1 MQDSNVV
8 SSWFRTAF
16 TRSICRGHGKHWAMQ
31 KNPTK
36 ISCANGTNTN
46 TFWQLLP
53 TDGEDEEEDEEDE
66 DAEVVYREHAPL
78 KRPKEAHRSSKSR
91 KSSTSSISSDTSVG
105 GVDTPVIQ
113 SDDEE
118 VHADTLL
125 LTSAPNTKD
134 EETEEEDEEG
144 RCLVSKSSW
153 RMTFTV
159 CTEDKNVFSFSLYI
173 YICIYILLFWEKP
186 KHDWPCC
193 VFWMFS
199 GICFLSLSLNLFFLF
214 QVSRSPTVCKLHES
228 LNSHVLTPTV
238 PTYLLVQVLCLSLP
252 EAKLCPARLVSFKYT
267 GRTTGWKNNAEV
279 HECFKDFPQSKQ
291 QMQS

>member
-8 SSWFRTAF
+8 LSQFWTTF
-16 TRSICRGHGKHWAMQ
+16 TRSICSSRGKHRAML

-66 DAEVVYREHAPL
+66 DAEVVYREHAPS
-78 KRPKEAHRSSKSR
+78 KRPKEAHHSSKSR
-91 KSSTSSISSDTSVG
+91 KSSTSSGSSDTSVG
-105 GVDTPVIQ
+105 GADTPVIQ

-125 LTSAPNTKD
+125 LTSAPNTRD
-134 EETEEEDEEG
+134 DETEEEDEEE

-153 RMTFTV
+153 GMTFTV
-159 CTEDKNVFSFSLYI
+159 CTEDKNVFSFLLSM

-186 KHDWPCC
+186 KHDWLCC
-193 VFWMFS
+193 VF
-199 GICFLSLSLNLFFLF
+199 
-214 QVSRSPTVCKLHES
+214 
-228 LNSHVLTPTV
+228 
-238 PTYLLVQVLCLSLP
+238 
-252 EAKLCPARLVSFKYT
+252 
-267 GRTTGWKNNAEV
+267 
-279 HECFKDFPQSKQ
+279 
-291 QMQS
+291 